1 MDPRDAEER
10 PARGQE
16 VDSGDET
23 DNGTGQKHRSPPA
36 EWYLEACRW
45 TGCAPVSSY
54 LRQLGEANLDLNHY
68 GVGRLGAKALAV
80 SLRRDNAVTNLE
92 LEDNALQAEGTRYL
106 TEMLQINESIESLNL
121 SNNQLH
127 LEGAQIISKMLSIT
141 CNITTLKL
149 SGDWQSLF
157 PGEHICVCTSAISE
171 FLFLTCTFLH
181 AGNHFDDSAAKYL
194 ADALKVDYIVKE
206 LDLSH
211 NNIFDAGGEHLGH
224 MLASN
229 AGIRVLD
236 LTWNHLG
243 TRTAAALGAALKVNW
258 TLQQLQLAWNGLG
271 PAGAQSLG
279 EALEQNSTLVLLDLS
294 RNLVDDRAAALLG
307 QGLAT
312 NAALGVLRLSRNPLT
327 TIGARS
333 LLRAV
338 TENPNS
344 ALKEMDVSTVFV
356 CETFVELLEE
366 ARQRRPGLD
375 VRHSVMSSV
384 TRNISALRIFHKFF
398 KERNESIMDFF
409 RSLDEKGTKKVPTSV
424 FRKAVKEANVPL
436 DRRQI
441 EWLIKKF
448 DEKCTCSIVYRSVSV
463 ILIIYIIF

>member
-149 SGDWQSLF
+149 S
-157 PGEHICVCTSAISE
+157 
-171 FLFLTCTFLH
+171 
-181 AGNHFDDSAAKYL
+181 GNHFDDSAAKYL